1 MKKSNG
7 IARIYIVVFAVVL
20 IIIGAIVVAFILNKP
35 QVNFDK
41 NEEMPVSKKEENQEI
56 DNNNNNNKSINMI
69 EKEVQNGEELIFNE
83 EFLSSGKIYGNVK
96 FDNSYTDN
104 EIVLSIS
111 GIAHNNINETNFVST
126 KNRWYKTI
134 DLTKYKTLEFY
145 ARNGGTGDI
154 MICIDDTIIKRI
166 RYTNVPSTW
175 TKYSV
180 DLSKYEGQHIL
191 AIAGGYVDETGSQT
205 SNTQYKNIKLK

>member
-1 MKKSNG
+1 MKKANG
-7 IARIYIVVFAVVL
+7 IARIYIVIIAVIL
-20 IIIGAIVVAFILNKP
+20 IIIGAIVVALILNKP

-145 ARNGGTGDI
+145 ARICCPSYFDKSTRYFVHVEGTFVYLI
-154 MICIDDTIIKRI
+154 LFIIVSSMQI
-166 RYTNVPSTW
+166 IISPVPPF
-175 TKYSV
+175 
-180 DLSKYEGQHIL
+180 L
-191 AIAGGYVDETGSQT
+191 A
-205 SNTQYKNIKLK
+205 